1 MHSARGVR
9 RLQRLPAGATALS
22 LMVAVVAGCT
32 TQGDRSQQVGEEMPA
47 YRVDHFGTTPAGEDV
62 ELYTLR
68 NTHAVEVRITN
79 YGGIVT
85 RLLVPDG
92 DGIPGDIVLGYDSLS
107 SYLAGSPYFGAIVG
121 RYGNR
126 IARGRFV
133 LDGTE
138 YTLARNNGEN
148 HLHGGLK
155 GFDKVVWQ
163 AEPYEGEAETG
174 LRLSYVSDD
183 GEEGYPGRLSVT
195 VTYALTNENELRIEY
210 QAETDKPTVVNLTHH
225 SYFNL
230 AGHDSGDIL
239 GQELELA
246 ASRYTPVDSGLIPTG
261 ELRPVA
267 GTPMDF
273 REPISIGARIEEATT
288 TTSYSTGMTARCVSR
303 RGSTSRQAAV
313 SWRSIR
319 RSPGSS
325 STRAT
330 SWTAATWGKAA
341 RRTSIAAD
349 SVSRPNT
356 SPIRPISRSSPPP
369 YCGPENATSRQ
380 PFTGLRYDETS
391 RWHHPAADPW
401 MQRAPLAAGRPA
413 PDDAL
418 DRGRRAIERAARV
431 PAPHAASPG
440 LAESER
446 ALGLRDRRPRCRAG
460 RLCRADP
467 RSLPHRIGALR
478 RRRYGR

>member
-1 MHSARGVR
+1 MHSARAVR

-239 GQELELA
+239 GHELELA

-273 REPISIGARIEEATT
+273 REPISIGARIEEADEQLRFGGG
-288 TTSYSTGMTARCVSR
+288 YDHNFVLDGYD
-303 RGSTSRQAAV
+303 GS
-313 SWRSIR
+313 
-319 RSPGSS
+319 
-325 STRAT
+325 
-330 SWTAATWGKAA
+330 
-341 RRTSIAAD
+341 
-349 SVSRPNT
+349 
-356 SPIRPISRSSPPP
+356 
-369 YCGPENATSRQ
+369 
-380 PFTGLRYDETS
+380 LRF
-391 RWHHPAADPW
+391 
-401 MQRAPLAAGRPA
+401 
-413 PDDAL
+413 
-418 DRGRRAIERAARV
+418 AARV
-431 PAPHAASPG
+431 YEPTSGRVMEVYTTEPGIQFYSGNFLDGSNVGKGGTPYEYRSGFCLETQHFPDSPNQPQFPSTVLRPG
-440 LAESER
+440 ERYESTTVYR
-446 ALGLRDRRPRCRAG
+446 FTVR
-460 RLCRADP
+460 
-467 RSLPHRIGALR
+467 
-478 RRRYGR
+478 

>member
-1 MHSARGVR
+1 MHSARAVR

-273 REPISIGARIEEATT
+273 REPISIGARIEEADEQLRFGGG
-288 TTSYSTGMTARCVSR
+288 YDHNFVLDGYD
-303 RGSTSRQAAV
+303 GS
-313 SWRSIR
+313 
-319 RSPGSS
+319 
-325 STRAT
+325 
-330 SWTAATWGKAA
+330 
-341 RRTSIAAD
+341 
-349 SVSRPNT
+349 
-356 SPIRPISRSSPPP
+356 
-369 YCGPENATSRQ
+369 
-380 PFTGLRYDETS
+380 LRF
-391 RWHHPAADPW
+391 
-401 MQRAPLAAGRPA
+401 
-413 PDDAL
+413 
-418 DRGRRAIERAARV
+418 AARV
-431 PAPHAASPG
+431 YEPTSGRVMEVYTTEPGIQFYSGNFLDGSNVGKGGTPYEYRSGFCLETQHFPDSPNQPQFPSTVLRPG
-440 LAESER
+440 ERYESTTVYR
-446 ALGLRDRRPRCRAG
+446 FTVR
-460 RLCRADP
+460 
-467 RSLPHRIGALR
+467 
-478 RRRYGR
+478 